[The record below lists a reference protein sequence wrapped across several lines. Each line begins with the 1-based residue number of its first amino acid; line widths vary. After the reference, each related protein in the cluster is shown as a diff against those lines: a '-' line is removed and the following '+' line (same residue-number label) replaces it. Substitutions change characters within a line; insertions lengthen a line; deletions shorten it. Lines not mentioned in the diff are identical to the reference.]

1 VDTGDVVLLD
11 DIADLWAHFDNFDSD
26 DLFGASKEQAR
37 WYYRLTDRGSD
48 ARMPWNQQQRWYD
61 PGWEGTFERH
71 GINAGVLLLH
81 LDRMRRSSW
90 VQFAERLVVEG
101 SSRRADGTQLT
112 LFGNNGE
119 QDVYNYAV
127 VRHEK
132 KANIVYKLPCQW
144 NVQLIGSGL
153 CLQPVK
159 VAEGL
164 DDFNCTC
171 MPPKLLHGNGGSFS
185 KHSLGKFYE
194 FWQNFP

>member
-1 VDTGDVVLLD
+1 
-11 DIADLWAHFDNFDSD
+11 
-26 DLFGASKEQAR
+26 
-37 WYYRLTDRGSD
+37 
-48 ARMPWNQQQRWYD
+48 
-61 PGWEGTFERH
+61 
-71 GINAGVLLLH
+71 
-81 LDRMRRSSW
+81 MRRSSW
-90 VQFAERLVVEG
+90 VQFAEKLVVQG

-132 KANIVYKLPCQW
+132 KANIVYRLPCQW

-153 CLQPVK
+153 CLRPVK
-159 VAEGL
+159 VYNLFFAVVTSVTRLFQVVEGL

-185 KHSLGKFYE
+185 VRLAVTSYTRRKYSQG
-194 FWQNFP
+194 

>member
-1 VDTGDVVLLD
+1 
-11 DIADLWAHFDNFDSD
+11 
-26 DLFGASKEQAR
+26 
-37 WYYRLTDRGSD
+37 
-48 ARMPWNQQQRWYD
+48 
-61 PGWEGTFERH
+61 
-71 GINAGVLLLH
+71 
-81 LDRMRRSSW
+81 MRRSSW

-159 VAEGL
+159 VRQLVFAMQLDCNVFNGFSSQVAEGL

-185 KHSLGKFYE
+185 VMKATAAASPWDPVLVLL
-194 FWQNFP
+194 